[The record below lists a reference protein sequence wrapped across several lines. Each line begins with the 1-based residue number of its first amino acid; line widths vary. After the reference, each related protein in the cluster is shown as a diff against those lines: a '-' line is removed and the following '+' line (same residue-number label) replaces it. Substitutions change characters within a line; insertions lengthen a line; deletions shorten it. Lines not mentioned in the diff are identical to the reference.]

1 MCPWTWRSPCL
12 HQQSSALGQAGI
24 WTVASPCGLGPGN
37 KQPSFVLGQACTWTA
52 SSPCT
57 LRPRNQ
63 QISSGQADT
72 LIVGS
77 PCALRPGDQEHSC
90 VLVQVGASTV
100 SSPHSLRHGSILPP
114 TEDRALKNC
123 TCPCFQAMS
132 CPKQL
137 STTPIFPPEP
147 WPPGSFQT
155 RSPPSQLNTRLN
167 TNERPA

>member
-1 MCPWTWRSPCL
+1 MHSWTWRSPCL

-24 WTVASPCGLGPGN
+24 WTVASLCGLGPGN

-77 PCALRPGDQEHSC
+77 PCALRPGDQEHSS
-90 VLVQVGASTV
+90 VLVQVGASTI

-114 TEDRALKNC
+114 KHRALKLGLPLFSGC
-123 TCPCFQAMS
+123 E
-132 CPKQL
+132 L
-137 STTPIFPPEP
+137 SKTAQHYTHISTGPMATGEP
-147 WPPGSFQT
+147 SNQK
-155 RSPPSQLNTRLN
+155 PSI
-167 TNERPA
+167 PA